1 MLETRI
7 KGSSPRMRGAHI
19 FDYPVQMTD
28 RIIPAD
34 AGSTHR
40 LCTAMPSPMD
50 HPRGCGEHIT
60 RSFAGAGGWGSSPR
74 MRGAPCGLLFALA
87 VGGIIPA
94 DAGSTTRH
102 HPPDSLRQ
110 DHPRGCGEHG
120 VMLAIAKPGGGSSPR
135 MRGAHAIDWTQCDMT
150 GIIPAD
156 AGSTRTSSSS
166 RTAGKDHPRGCGEH
180 CA

>member
-1 MLETRI
+1 
-7 KGSSPRMRGAHI
+7 MRGARTGFVPLCHH
-19 FDYPVQMTD
+19 QW
-28 RIIPAD
+28 IIPAD
-34 AGSTHR
+34 AGST
-40 LCTAMPSPMD
+40 D
-50 HPRGCGEHIT
+50 H
-60 RSFAGAGGWGSSPR
+60 
-74 MRGAPCGLLFALA
+74 
-87 VGGIIPA
+87 VKGIAQI
-94 DAGSTTRH
+94 RK
-102 HPPDSLRQ
+102 